1 MRYLLL
7 AALRPP
13 YCYCYLAA
21 SCLPVQLKPYT
32 NWLCLGFCL
41 TFLTG
46 MVAAFASTQA
56 SFILPYK
63 VTFKPRPQE
72 PKQCILCCENT
83 SPSFTSCV
91 MASSHRAPK
100 QWCLSKVETI
110 NGFENWKQNLLYTL
124 SLDSNF
130 APSLADG
137 VHWLKKTKAQ
147 PLRGLVADGDPIP
160 LAQRLTARQKVNFL
174 ELMLG

>member
-63 VTFKPRPQE
+63 VTFKPDRRSQ
-72 PKQCILCCENT
+72 N
-83 SPSFTSCV
+83 SVSFAV
-91 MASSHRAPK
+91 K
-100 QWCLSKVETI
+100 
-110 NGFENWKQNLLYTL
+110 TL
-124 SLDSNF
+124 PPAL
-130 APSLADG
+130 PR
-137 VHWLKKTKAQ
+137 V
-147 PLRGLVADGDPIP
+147 
-160 LAQRLTARQKVNFL
+160 
-174 ELMLG
+174 